1 MEAAKKLTI
10 PIREPL
16 VHLSEW
22 KKPAC
27 YTHHRRE
34 IHQQTLIS
42 SLDPIL
48 AGATKQSDLLENMQI
63 MHSLASTCR
72 GISRILITSIL
83 FLLLIA
89 KAPFRAKIK
98 LTTSTKTTRKIK
110 WKKKKKHYV
119 QLPSWGTRPIE
130 TCSHNF
136 LVYNPFGFSLL
147 AYLFAC
153 WRKQRDY
160 KRERGGRKEKK
171 RKGGREGGREGRG
184 RHKVLP

>member
-110 WKKKKKHYV
+110 
-119 QLPSWGTRPIE
+119 
-130 TCSHNF
+130 
-136 LVYNPFGFSLL
+136 
-147 AYLFAC
+147 
-153 WRKQRDY
+153 
-160 KRERGGRKEKK
+160 
-171 RKGGREGGREGRG
+171 
-184 RHKVLP
+184 

>member
-42 SLDPIL
+42 SLDLIL
-48 AGATKQSDLLENMQI
+48 AGAIKRSDQLENMQI

-83 FLLLIA
+83 FLLLIS
-89 KAPFRAKIK
+89 KK
-98 LTTSTKTTRKIK
+98 LHLELRSNTQ
-110 WKKKKKHYV
+110 HP
-119 QLPSWGTRPIE
+119 Q
-130 TCSHNF
+130 
-136 LVYNPFGFSLL
+136 
-147 AYLFAC
+147 
-153 WRKQRDY
+153 KQR
-160 KRERGGRKEKK
+160 EK
-171 RKGGREGGREGRG
+171 
-184 RHKVLP
+184 